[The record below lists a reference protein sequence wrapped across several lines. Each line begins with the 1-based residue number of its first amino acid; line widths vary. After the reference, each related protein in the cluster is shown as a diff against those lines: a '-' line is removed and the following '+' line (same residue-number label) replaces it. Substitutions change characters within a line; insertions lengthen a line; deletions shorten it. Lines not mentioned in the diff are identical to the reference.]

1 MIISGIQDSVTTS
14 KQTAGSAAANKTN
27 FSKILSSTINNMDMN
42 QIFEEASQKYGVPTK
57 LLKAVAKVESNFNP
71 DAKSSCGAM
80 GVMQLMPKTASGLGV
95 VNPYNAKENIN
106 GGAKL
111 LSGLYKKYDGD
122 LTLTLAAYNAGSGN
136 VAKYGGVPPFKETQ
150 NYIKKVNAEIANS
163 PGADIFGI
171 APLSQNT
178 SNLKVNDEIAIQPS
192 EASRKMVATDKVYS
206 EDNYQANQAQLEII
220 QMMLLNMHY
229 SQSIFSSDPLNES
242 EDSDVASMSS
252 ASSEIRMMIDAIK
265 DSSRSSFQRQ
275 IETAMLDN
283 DSNK

>member
-1 MIISGIQDSVTTS
+1 MIISGIQDSVTTTT
-14 KQTAGSAAANKTN
+14 KQTSRPAAANKTN

-163 PGADIFGI
+163 PGANIFGI

-178 SNLKVNDEIAIQPS
+178 SNLKVNDEIA
-192 EASRKMVATDKVYS
+192 
-206 EDNYQANQAQLEII
+206 NQAQLEII
-220 QMMLLNMHY
+220 QMMLLDMHY

-242 EDSDVASMSS
+242 EDSDVTSMSS
-252 ASSEIRMMIDAIK
+252 ASSEIRMMIDVIK
-265 DSSRSSFQRQ
+265 DSSRSSFQHQ
-275 IETAMLDN
+275 IETTMLDN
-283 DSNK
+283 DQNK